1 MDLYT
6 VDVTARTAR
15 HRRRQELENYNA
27 AVDQYRRDQAAE
39 IIRIQEEAE
48 GRVADIEGTD
58 LEKKIG
64 STQQASL
71 STLGVTYDILKGN
84 IKSPEKIIPFGL
96 GETELV
102 QKRMGAFESRKLARQ
117 GAKARSLA
125 LARGKV
131 IPEPPPIPEGGIK
144 VKKPLTV
151 RGDTFVRESIGT
163 TQARLES
170 RALRESEHMLG
181 KSTSK
186 IGKAASKVGKGAS
199 VVGKSAA
206 IGIVRH
212 AGPALN
218 IGMGGMDLVEDIQ
231 AGEIVGQNTSE
242 KTSNVLQIGSA
253 FAELGSL
260 GIGAAIGAGVLGA
273 AASPAVAG
281 LALLGAGLGVGS
293 AVAEVV
299 GSIGETEEAKEEI
312 KEAEEEDVETIQLE
326 TETGP
331 QRKRIEQAGL
341 VQGAIAPKLRG

>member
-6 VDVTARTAR
+6 VDVSARTAR

-39 IIRIQEEAE
+39 IIRIKTEAE
-48 GRVADIEGTD
+48 GRVSDIEGAD

-84 IKSPEKIIPFGL
+84 IKAPEKIVPFGL

-102 QKRMGAFESRKLARQ
+102 QKRMGAFERRKIARQ
-117 GAKARSLA
+117 GEKVRA
-125 LARGKV
+125 LGRARGKV
-131 IPEPPPIPEGGIK
+131 IPEPPPIPEGG
-144 VKKPLTV
+144 VVGRKPITV
-151 RGDTFVRESIGT
+151 RDDTFVRESIGT

-170 RALRESEHMLG
+170 RALRESEHLLG
-181 KSTSK
+181 KSSSK
-186 IGKAASKVGKGAS
+186 IGQAASKVGKGAS
-199 VVGKSAA
+199 FVGRKAA
-206 IGIVRH
+206 VGVVRH

-218 IGMGGMDLVEDIQ
+218 IGMGAMDLVEDIS

-273 AASPAVAG
+273 AAAPAVAT
-281 LALLGAGLGVGS
+281 LALVGAGLGVGS

-312 KEAEEEDVETIQLE
+312 EGEEEEDIESVEEATR
-326 TETGP
+326 TGP
-331 QRKRIEQAGL
+331 QMKRIEQAGL